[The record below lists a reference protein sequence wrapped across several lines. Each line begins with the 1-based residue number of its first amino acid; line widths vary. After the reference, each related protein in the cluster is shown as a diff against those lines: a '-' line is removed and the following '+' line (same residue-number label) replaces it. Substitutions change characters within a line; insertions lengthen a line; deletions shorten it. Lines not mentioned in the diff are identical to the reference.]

1 MGRGAGNLAAMGAA
15 GYYLVTSTPLKSNAW
30 QLRVVDIRKGEWR
43 RPVASNM
50 TQKRVDDKRFVCE
63 FAVSELGDTLPEP
76 WLDQEVR
83 GLVRSL
89 FALPLGPT
97 ALNVE
102 AGILTHH
109 VPWGGDG
116 MTSVSAATGL
126 SVSTSNF
133 TFAPTEI
140 VVAIGARIEG
150 SNADGAAPGLAC
162 KGGAQGVDP
171 ILSGDLFSS
180 LFDKPDA
187 YD

>member
-1 MGRGAGNLAAMGAA
+1 MGAA
-15 GYYLVTSTPLKSNAW
+15 GYYLVTSTPFKSNAW
-30 QLRVVDIRKGEWR
+30 QLRVVEIRKGEWR

-50 TQKRVDDKRFVCE
+50 TQKCADDKRFVCE

-116 MTSVSAATGL
+116 TDVQSAGG
-126 SVSTSNF
+126 N
-133 TFAPTEI
+133 
-140 VVAIGARIEG
+140 
-150 SNADGAAPGLAC
+150 AAPPRMAGCCA
-162 KGGAQGVDP
+162 
-171 ILSGDLFSS
+171 
-180 LFDKPDA
+180 
-187 YD
+187 